1 MNGSTHSNL
10 KTHCD
15 GAINCNRVRKACPG
29 QGKVVTKGTNLP
41 ISSDDKAAAKEK
53 QAAQFGDYLLGVV
66 FDFSDAHTKVFSW
79 TRAALNAR
87 KLYMSLQFKVIL
99 DIKKSGSKIG
109 LITNV
114 CTTKG
119 NHKAYIRILVCYIK
133 KKWEYISQHLSL
145 SINHGLRQQQ
155 LHHGERMA

>member
-1 MNGSTHSNL
+1 
-10 KTHCD
+10 
-15 GAINCNRVRKACPG
+15 
-29 QGKVVTKGTNLP
+29 
-41 ISSDDKAAAKEK
+41 
-53 QAAQFGDYLLGVV
+53 
-66 FDFSDAHTKVFSW
+66 
-79 TRAALNAR
+79 
-87 KLYMSLQFKVIL
+87 MSLQFKVIL

-155 LHHGERMA
+155 LHHGERNGMNPQDQEW